1 MVESSQNK
9 NTLLALTVIMVIIT
23 AVMATTYVDFLSKY
37 RTIEDN
43 YLYKIS
49 DLESAINDHQQEV
62 SELNKQISNLQ
73 AILNEI
79 ELTNGSLRISPE
91 ILYNMTIMSTVQVT
105 ARSQS
110 LFETSTSTG
119 SGFIYNINGVI
130 VTNNHVVEEA
140 SEFLITFIDGTTLE
154 ASLLGTDPY
163 SDIAVLKIDDTPFQ
177 LYPLALGDS
186 SELKVGERVY
196 AIGNPFGLSGSITEG
211 IISQL
216 GRSITAV
223 GGYLIVDV
231 IQVDAAINP
240 GNSGGPLLNEVGE
253 VIGVTTAIITT
264 TGTFSGV
271 GFAIPSDLVKRVVP
285 SLIDQGLYKHPW
297 IGITGLDVTFEIAE
311 EMGLE
316 EAKGF
321 LITSVT
327 PNSPAA
333 RAGLRSGNESLTI
346 EGQTINIGGDVIV
359 GIDGK
364 DVVRIEDILSQ
375 IERHNV
381 GDTIQLIVIRDGNEL
396 TFNLTLGERP

>member
-9 NTLLALTVIMVIIT
+9 NLLHAFTVIMVIIT
-23 AVMATTYVDFLSKY
+23 AVMVTTYVDFLSKY

-43 YLYKIS
+43 YLDKIS
-49 DLESAINDHQQEV
+49 DLESTLADYQQEV
-62 SELNKQISNLQ
+62 SGLHKQISNLQ

-79 ELTNGSLRISPE
+79 ELANGPLYISPE
-91 ILYNMTIMSTVQVT
+91 MLYNMTIMSTVQVT
-105 ARSQS
+105 ARSGS
-110 LFETSTSTG
+110 LFDTSTSTG

-140 SEFLITFIDGTTLE
+140 SEFLVTFIDGTILE

-163 SDIAVLKIDDTPFQ
+163 SDIAVLKIDDIPFQ
-177 LYPLALGDS
+177 LYPLTLGNS
-186 SELKVGERVY
+186 SELRVGQKVY

-211 IISQL
+211 IVSQL

-240 GNSGGPLLNEVGE
+240 GNSGGPLLNEIGE
-253 VIGVTTAIITT
+253 VIGVTTAIVTT

-285 SLIDQGLYKHPW
+285 SLIDQGLFKHPW
-297 IGITGLDVTFEIAE
+297 LGITGLDVTLEIAE
-311 EMGLE
+311 EMGLDE
-316 EAKGF
+316 VKGF
-321 LITSVT
+321 LITTVT
-327 PNSPAA
+327 PNSPAD

-346 EGQTINIGGDVIV
+346 GGQTINMGGDVIV

-364 DVVRIEDILSQ
+364 DVVRIEDILTQ

-381 GDTIQLIVIRDGNEL
+381 GDTIQLIVIREGSEVIF
-396 TFNLTLGERP
+396 TLTLGERP

>member
-1 MVESSQNK
+1 
-9 NTLLALTVIMVIIT
+9 MVIIT

-43 YLYKIS
+43 YLDKIS
-49 DLESAINDHQQEV
+49 DLESTLGDYQQEV
-62 SELNKQISNLQ
+62 SELHKQISNLQ

-79 ELTNGSLRISPE
+79 ELANGSLHISPE
-91 ILYNMTIMSTVQVT
+91 MLYNMTIMSTVQVT
-105 ARSQS
+105 ARSGS
-110 LFETSTSTG
+110 LFDTSTSTG
-119 SGFIYNINGVI
+119 SGFVYNINGVI

-140 SEFLITFIDGTTLE
+140 SEFLVTFIDGTTLE

-163 SDIAVLKIDDTPFQ
+163 SDIAVLKIDDIPFQ
-177 LYPLALGDS
+177 LYPLAIGNS
-186 SELKVGERVY
+186 SELRVGQKVY

-211 IISQL
+211 IVSQL

-240 GNSGGPLLNEVGE
+240 GNSGGPLLNEIGE
-253 VIGVTTAIITT
+253 VIGVTTAIVTT

-285 SLIDQGLYKHPW
+285 SLIDQGLFKHPW
-297 IGITGLDVTFEIAE
+297 IGITGLDVTLEIAE
-311 EMGLE
+311 EMDLDE
-316 EAKGF
+316 VKGF
-321 LITSVT
+321 LITTVT
-327 PNSPAA
+327 PNSPAD

-346 EGQTINIGGDVIV
+346 GGQTISIGGDVIV

-381 GDTIQLIVIRDGNEL
+381 GDTIQLIVIREGSEV

>member
-9 NTLLALTVIMVIIT
+9 NTLLALTLIIVIIT
-23 AVMATTYVDFLSKY
+23 AVMATTYIDFLTKY
-37 RTIEDN
+37 HFIEDN
-43 YLYKIS
+43 YIDKLS
-49 DLESAINDHQQEV
+49 NLESALNEHHQDV
-62 SELNKQISNLQ
+62 SALRKEISNLK
-73 AILNEI
+73 AILDEI
-79 ELTNGSLRISPE
+79 EQANGSIHISPE

-105 ARSQS
+105 ARRVS
-110 LFETSTSTG
+110 LFESSTSTG
-119 SGFIYNINGVI
+119 SGFIHNINGVI
-130 VTNNHVVEEA
+130 VTNNHVVEDA
-140 SEFLITFIDGTTLE
+140 TEFLVTFIDGTTIE

-163 SDIAVLKIDDTPFQ
+163 SDIAVLKIESIPF
-177 LYPLALGDS
+177 PLHPLILGNSTD
-186 SELKVGERVY
+186 LRVGQKVY

-216 GRSITAV
+216 GRSITAT

-253 VIGVTTAIITT
+253 VIGVTTAIVTT

-285 SLIDQGLYKHPW
+285 SLINQGLFKHPW
-297 IGITGLDVTFEIAE
+297 IGISGIDVTFEIAE
-311 EMGLE
+311 AMGLHE
-316 EAKGF
+316 IKGF

-327 PNSPAA
+327 PNSPAD
-333 RAGLRSGNESLTI
+333 RVGLRGGNESITI
-346 EGQTINIGGDVIV
+346 EGQTISIGGDVIV

-381 GDTIQLIVIRDGNEL
+381 GDTIRLLVIRDGSEV
-396 TFNLTLGERP
+396 TFTLTLGERP

>member
-1 MVESSQNK
+1 LVESTQNK
-9 NTLLALTVIMVIIT
+9 NTLIALTVIMLVIT

-37 RTIEDN
+37 RTFEDN
-43 YLYKIS
+43 YLDKIF
-49 DLESAINDHQQEV
+49 DLESDISDYQQEV

-91 ILYNMTIMSTVQVT
+91 KLYNMTIMSTVQVT

-110 LFETSTSTG
+110 LFDTSISTG

-140 SEFLITFIDGTTLE
+140 SEFLVTFIDGTTLE
-154 ASLLGTDPY
+154 ASLLGADPY
-163 SDIAVLKIDDTPFQ
+163 SDIAVLKIDDIPFQ
-177 LYPLALGDS
+177 LYPLTLGDS

-211 IISQL
+211 IVSQL

-253 VIGVTTAIITT
+253 VVGVTTAIITT

-297 IGITGLDVTFEIAE
+297 VGITGLDVTFEIAE

-316 EAKGF
+316 EVKGF

-327 PNSPAA
+327 PNSPAD
-333 RAGLRSGNESLTI
+333 RAGLRSGNESLMI
-346 EGQTINIGGDVIV
+346 EDQTINIGGDVIV

-381 GDTIQLIVIRDGNEL
+381 GDTIQLIVIREGNRF
-396 TFNLTLGERP
+396 TFTLTLGERP